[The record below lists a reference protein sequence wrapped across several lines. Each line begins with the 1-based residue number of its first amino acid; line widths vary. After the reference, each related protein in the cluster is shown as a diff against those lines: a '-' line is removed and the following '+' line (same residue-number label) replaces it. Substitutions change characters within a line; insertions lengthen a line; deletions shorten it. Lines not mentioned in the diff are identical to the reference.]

1 MVAASDFRFPAYH
14 PHPAQDSNLL
24 AQLHYLPGL
33 KELLTVRQVH
43 ALEHATVWVLG
54 EMRSRQAGLPHNVE
68 SFGGFSTEQGFY
80 LYGSITTA
88 MLKRAVTIALHRLTQ
103 GDWQLAIHPRC
114 GTNLSAGM
122 LLASGFALGL
132 HVFLPKGPIEQLL
145 GLGVATAAAAQLA
158 PELGAIAQQYLTTA
172 IPFNLAVNRIVE
184 VPDGDTGRPTHFV
197 QVRWVDLKES
207 DSGMQAIV

>member
-1 MVAASDFRFPAYH
+1 MVAASDFQFPAYH
-14 PHPAQDSNLL
+14 PYPYQDSNLL

-33 KELLTVRQVH
+33 RELLMVRQVH

-54 EMRSRQAGLPHNVE
+54 EMRSRQAGLPHETE

-80 LYGSITTA
+80 LYGSVTTA
-88 MLKRAVTIALHRLTQ
+88 MLRRAVTIALHRLTQ

-114 GTNLSAGM
+114 GTNLSVGM

-145 GLGVATAAAAQLA
+145 GFGVATAAAAQLA
-158 PELGAIAQQYLTTA
+158 PELGAIAQQYITTA
-172 IPFNLAVNRIVE
+172 IPFNLAVDRVVE
-184 VPDGDTGRPTHFV
+184 VPDDATGRPTHFV
-197 QVRWVDLKES
+197 QVHWVDLKEPLP
-207 DSGMQAIV
+207 A